1 MVKWGCTDI
10 DVEDLPMARGL
21 QDMLEFMGITAHVER
36 SRSKG
41 YHVWVFAS
49 DWVPAA
55 DMRRTLLLAHERSST
70 PIVEVNPKQENLEGL
85 THGFGNYVRLPY
97 TPAAPLGRRV
107 VIGGHGRFDVS
118 LSHFLV
124 DAKQT
129 LCAPQ
134 TLAEYAGL
142 WTPPEPRFVAPGA
155 NGGPIQWPD
164 GDAVELA
171 RKAGALAYTIFK
183 DGPLEG
189 SDRSTTM
196 ARLAHIC
203 ADNGLTPTE
212 TFKLLAGLPWS
223 KFAGRADHDQQVL
236 RLVEGAF

>member
-1 MVKWGCTDI
+1 
-10 DVEDLPMARGL
+10 
-21 QDMLEFMGITAHVER
+21 
-36 SRSKG
+36 
-41 YHVWVFAS
+41 
-49 DWVPAA
+49 
-55 DMRRTLLLAHERSST
+55 
-70 PIVEVNPKQENLEGL
+70 VEVNPKQENLEGL
-85 THGFGNYVRLPY
+85 AHGFGNYVRLPY
-97 TPAAPLGRRV
+97 PHPETGRQVVMYGPDVCPLDEFLRAAT
-107 VIGGHGRFDVS
+107 
-118 LSHFLV
+118 
-124 DAKQT
+124 QT

-134 TLAEYAGL
+134 TLTEYAGL

-196 ARLAHIC
+196 AKLAHIC

-236 RLVEGAF
+236 KLVEVAF